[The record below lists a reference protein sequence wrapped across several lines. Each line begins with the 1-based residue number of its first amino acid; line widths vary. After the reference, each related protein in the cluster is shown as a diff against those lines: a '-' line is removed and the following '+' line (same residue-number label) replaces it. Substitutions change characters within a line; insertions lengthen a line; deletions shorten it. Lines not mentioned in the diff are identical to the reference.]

1 MKTFIKVLVSILLIT
16 VIGVYWYIQKNKKH
30 FVKDSIDNM
39 LKKKTDSL
47 YFVHYDSSKIDEVN
61 GDASFYNVYLQS
73 DSIQKEVLAGTD
85 SLPKTMYN
93 IHVDEINVDGVDIT
107 GLVANQSI
115 AAKKILLSEPVVQII
130 NTGSNKPSPAS
141 YNDTLELYKRILG
154 KFKSIRADTIQ
165 VTNGTV
171 LITDKN
177 GNPLTILKNI
187 NVTLNNF
194 LVDSVHNYQNII
206 SYFIKDVRVTVDSIQ
221 LPESNTCT
229 RINIGGLVYDAPKKI
244 LHVNEVQQYKVG
256 VPAPLIDL
264 KNINI
269 NTLNTDAFIVDQQL
283 KAGMITCDGGII
295 TIYKSGDK
303 NSSKNKKPEINFS
316 SDLIDE
322 VAVDGMNLKSTNVII
337 IDTSNSKEKPFV
349 LNDVRFA
356 VSKVNNVTDGTKIS
370 DIINNAAWQL
380 SVENFSFSTKDK
392 LYDINIAGVQLDNAK
407 QTIAVRSAEVRPLL
421 SEAQFVK
428 QSIHQRDRFDLTFNN
443 INLEG
448 VNFKKFIS
456 DNIIEVTSGSLQP
469 IIKVFNDRT
478 VPPDTSS
485 KVSKYPNQQL
495 VKLNFPFYIQQLKV
509 NNGYVSY
516 NEKSRQSLKAGT
528 VFFSNINATLTNVT
542 NIDERVKANEI
553 LTLKA
558 TALFMGAGKLTSQW
572 KLPLDLADTSFTV
585 TGSLGA
591 MNTAVLNPLVEPLGM
606 VSVKSGNIN
615 RLIFTIHGG
624 NYRSTG
630 KILFLYKDL
639 HIKVLKKD
647 KENNLK
653 SKNIESIIADA
664 AIKSD
669 NPLKGN
675 NRTGTIDFSRDTTK
689 SFFNFLWKSVFSGV
703 KKTVL

>member
-1 MKTFIKVLVSILLIT
+1 MKTFIKVLASILLIA
-16 VIGVYWYIQKNKKH
+16 VIGVYWYVQKNKKH
-30 FVKDSIDNM
+30 FVKDSIDAM

-93 IHVDEINVDGVDIT
+93 IHVDEIKVDGVDIT
-107 GLVANQSI
+107 GLLTNESV
-115 AAKKILLSEPVVQII
+115 AAKKILLNEPVVQII
-130 NTGSNKPSPAS
+130 NTGSDKPAPSS

-154 KFKSIRADTIQ
+154 KFKSINADTIQ

-171 LITDKN
+171 LVTDKN
-177 GNPLTILKNI
+177 GNALTILKNI

-206 SYFIKDVRVTVDSIQ
+206 SYFIKDVRVTIDSIQ
-221 LPESNTCT
+221 LPESITGT

-244 LHVNEVQQYKVG
+244 LHVNQVQQYKVG
-256 VPAPLIDL
+256 VAAPLIDL

-295 TIYKSGDK
+295 TIYKNGNK
-303 NSSKNKKPEINFS
+303 NSSKTPEINFS

-322 VAVDGMNLKSTNVII
+322 IAVDGMSLKSTNVII
-337 IDTSNSKEKPFV
+337 IDTSNSKEKPFI

-356 VSKVNNVTDGTKIS
+356 VSKVNNVTDGSKIS

-380 SVENFSFSTKDK
+380 SVKSFSFSTKDK
-392 LYDINIAGVQLDNAK
+392 LYDINIQGVQLDNAK
-407 QTIAVRSAEVRPLL
+407 QTIAITAANVQPRL
-421 SEAQFVK
+421 SEPQFVK

-443 INLEG
+443 INLQG
-448 VNFKKFIS
+448 VNFKKFIN
-456 DNIIEVTSGSLQP
+456 DNIIEVSTGSLQP

-485 KVSKYPNQQL
+485 KVSKYPHQQL
-495 VKLNFPFYIQQLKV
+495 TKLNFPFYIKELKV

-528 VFFSNINATLTNVT
+528 VFFSNINATLTNIT
-542 NIDERVKANEI
+542 NIDERVKANET

-558 TALFMGAGKLTSQW
+558 TALFMGAGKLISQW
-572 KLPLDLADTSFTV
+572 KLPLNVRDTSFTV

-624 NYRSTG
+624 DYRSTG

-653 SKNIESIIADA
+653 SKNLESIIADA

-669 NPLKGN
+669 NPQKGE
-675 NRTGTIDFSRDTTK
+675 NRTGAIDYRRDTTK

>member
-1 MKTFIKVLVSILLIT
+1 MKTFIKILISIVVIALI
-16 VIGVYWYIQKNKKH
+16 VGYWYVQKNKKH

-93 IHVDEINVDGVDIT
+93 IHVDEIEVDGVDIT
-107 GLVANQSI
+107 GLLTNKSV
-115 AAKKILLSEPVVQII
+115 AAKKILLNEPVVQII
-130 NTGSNKPSPAS
+130 NTGSDKPAPSS

-154 KFKSIRADTIQ
+154 KFKSIHADTIQ

-171 LITDKN
+171 LVTDKY
-177 GNPLTILKNI
+177 GNALTILRNI

-194 LVDSVHNYQNII
+194 LVDSIHNYQNII
-206 SYFIKDVRVTVDSIQ
+206 SYFIKDVRVTIDSIQ
-221 LPESNTCT
+221 LPESSNGT
-229 RINIGGLVYDAPKKI
+229 RVNIGGLVYDAPKKI
-244 LHVNEVQQYKVG
+244 LHVNEVLQYKVG
-256 VPAPLIDL
+256 VATPLIDL

-295 TIYKSGDK
+295 TIYKNGNKSQ
-303 NSSKNKKPEINFS
+303 NKNKNIEINFS

-322 VAVDGMNLKSTNVII
+322 VAVDGMNLGKTNVII
-337 IDTSNSKEKPFV
+337 IDSSNSKEKPFI
-349 LNDVRFA
+349 LNAVQFA
-356 VSKVNNVTDGTKIS
+356 VSKVNNVTDGSKIS

-380 SVENFSFSTKDK
+380 SVGSFLLSTKDK
-392 LYDINIAGVQLDNAK
+392 LYDITANGIQIDNIK
-407 QTIAVRSAEVRPLL
+407 QTFSVRSVQVQPKL
-421 SEAQFVK
+421 SEQEFVL
-428 QSIHQRDRFDLTFNN
+428 QSVHQRDRFDLLFNN
-443 INLEG
+443 IVLQG
-448 VNFKKFIS
+448 VNFKELIS
-456 DNIIEVTSGSLQP
+456 NNKLEVSSGSLQP
-469 IIKVFNDRT
+469 VIKVFNDRT

-495 VKLNFPFYIQQLKV
+495 IKLNFPFYIKELKV

-516 NEKSRQSLKAGT
+516 NERSKQSLKAGT
-528 VFFSNINATLTNVT
+528 VFFSNINATLTNIT
-542 NIDERVKANEI
+542 NIDERVKANER
-553 LTLKA
+553 LTLHA
-558 TALFMGAGKLTSQW
+558 TALFMGAGRLTSEW
-572 KLPLDLADTSFTV
+572 TLPLNLADTSFTV

-606 VSVKSGNIN
+606 VSVKKGTIN
-615 RLIFTIHGG
+615 RLTFNIQGG

-630 KILFLYKDL
+630 KVLFLYKDL

-647 KENNLK
+647 ENNNLK
-653 SKNIESIIADA
+653 SKNIESIIANA

-669 NPLKGN
+669 NPMKGN
-675 NRTGTIDFSRDTTK
+675 ARTGTIDFNRDTTK
-689 SFFNFLWKSVFSGV
+689 SFFNFLWKSVFAGV